1 MRFDDR
7 LMTVLDQPASDPHD
21 RAVRWR
27 QLVDLVAR
35 AGAQAANP
43 LVEQALDLIRTE
55 RPLVDAALRSAAA
68 RAVAALP
75 LPYELVAL
83 FATDTL
89 AVSAPMLAAARLEPG
104 EWQQL
109 SALADDETRH
119 FIATLHPDIPAPP
132 PAASRRDEAR
142 DGVRDEGR
150 DDGQYEGGDGD
161 AEAEHALG
169 RGQAIP
175 SISDVVARIERL
187 RRGRLQGP
195 PGFAPDDQ
203 PLPGAAGAPSLFR
216 WECGPSGE
224 IAWVEGAPRGPLIGR
239 SIARAEEGEGVDEEV
254 ERAFAMRAPFR
265 DAILSLPGEGT
276 LAGAWKISGVPAFE
290 PADGRFAGYRGIA
303 LREANGGYDPAHN
316 GQHPLLSDPNSLR
329 ELVHEIKTPLNAII
343 GFAEIID
350 SQLLGPA
357 DRHYRTRAA
366 EIVAQAKLLLSAID
380 DLDFAAKLQAD
391 RNRPGSG
398 TDLGMLLEQIAVAM
412 RQGASA
418 SAPRLDLSIET
429 RKRRCALEPDMAERL
444 VTRFCDAL
452 FGAAA
457 DGEQLVLHLDNRSG
471 RCLLWVRPPPH
482 LGTGDGDQGGGF
494 GLRLVRGL
502 ARIAGGDLI
511 MTKARISLA
520 LPEL

>member
-7 LMTVLDQPASDPHD
+7 LMTVLDQAASNPHD

-35 AGAQAANP
+35 AGAQAENP
-43 LVEQALDLIRTE
+43 LVEQALQLIRSE
-55 RPLVDAALRSAAA
+55 RTLVDDALRSAAA

-75 LPYELVAL
+75 LPYALVAL
-83 FATDTL
+83 FASDKLT
-89 AVSAPMLAAARLEPG
+89 VSAPMLAAARLG
-104 EWQQL
+104 RDEWQRL
-109 SALADDETRH
+109 LGVADDETRQ
-119 FIATLHPDIPAPP
+119 FINTLHPDIPAPQ
-132 PAASRRDEAR
+132 PAEID
-142 DGVRDEGR
+142 DQR
-150 DDGQYEGGDGD
+150 DDEPFVERREDDRRHEDGP
-161 AEAEHALG
+161 
-169 RGQAIP
+169 GQAVP
-175 SISDVVARIERL
+175 SISEVVARIERL
-187 RRGRLQGP
+187 RRSRAQP
-195 PGFAPDDQ
+195 PRTFAPDESQ
-203 PLPGAAGAPSLFR
+203 STAPVGSPSLFR

-239 SIARAEEGEGVDEEV
+239 SIARTDDGEGIDEDV

-265 DAILSLPGEGT
+265 DAMLSLPGEGL

-303 LREANGGYDPAHN
+303 LREANGAYNPARN

-391 RNRPGSG
+391 RSRPGSG
-398 TDLGMLLEQIAVAM
+398 TDLAMLLEQIAAAM
-412 RQGASA
+412 RQGAPA
-418 SAPRLDLSIET
+418 TAPQLELSIDT
-429 RKRRCALEPDMAERL
+429 RKRRCALEPALAERL

-452 FGAAA
+452 FGVTE
-457 DGEQLVLHLDNRSG
+457 DGEHLVVHLDNRSG
-471 RCLLWVRPPPH
+471 RCLLWVRTTPH
-482 LGTGDGDQGGGF
+482 FAMGDGDQTGEGF

-502 ARIAGGDLI
+502 ARIAGGDLTI
-511 MTKARISLA
+511 TRARISLA

>member
-7 LMTVLDQPASDPHD
+7 LMTVLDQPATDPHD

-43 LVEQALDLIRTE
+43 LVEQALHLVRSDL
-55 RPLVDAALRSAAA
+55 PLVDETLRAAAA

-75 LPYELVAL
+75 LPFDLVAL
-83 FATDTL
+83 FASDKL
-89 AVSAPMLAAARLEPG
+89 PVSAPVLAAARLERD
-104 EWQQL
+104 EWQKL
-109 SALADDETRH
+109 LALADGETRN
-119 FIATLHPDIPAPP
+119 FILTLHPDLPPAPQ
-132 PAASRRDEAR
+132 AI
-142 DGVRDEGR
+142 
-150 DDGQYEGGDGD
+150 GD
-161 AEAEHALG
+161 AAEEPLVEEPLVEAGEG
-169 RGQAIP
+169 DVVQP
-175 SISDVVARIERL
+175 PVPTISDVVARIERL
-187 RRGRLQGP
+187 RRGRAP
-195 PGFAPDDQ
+195 PPSSADEGAAA
-203 PLPGAAGAPSLFR
+203 PGAPTLFR

-239 SIARAEEGEGVDEEV
+239 SIARSEEGEGVDQEV
-254 ERAFAMRAPFR
+254 ERAFALRAPFR
-265 DAILSLPGEGT
+265 DAQLSLPGEGS

-303 LREANGGYDPAHN
+303 LRENGGAYDITRD
-316 GQHPLLSDPNSLR
+316 GQHSILSDPNSLR

-350 SQLLGPA
+350 AQLLGPA

-366 EIVAQAKLLLSAID
+366 EIVGQARLLLSAID

-398 TDLGMLLEQIAVAM
+398 TDLAMLLEQVAAGM
-412 RQGASA
+412 RQGASHN
-418 SAPRLDLSIET
+418 APQLELSIET
-429 RKRRCALEPDMAERL
+429 RKRRCALEPALAERL
-444 VTRFCDAL
+444 VTRFCTAL
-452 FGAAA
+452 LGVTA
-457 DGEQLVLHLDNRSG
+457 DGERLVVNLDNSKG
-471 RCLLWVRPPPH
+471 HCLLWVRPPPG
-482 LGTGDGDQGGGF
+482 LDAANGELASGGF

-502 ARIAGGDLI
+502 ARIAGGDLTI
-511 MTKARISLA
+511 TKARITLA